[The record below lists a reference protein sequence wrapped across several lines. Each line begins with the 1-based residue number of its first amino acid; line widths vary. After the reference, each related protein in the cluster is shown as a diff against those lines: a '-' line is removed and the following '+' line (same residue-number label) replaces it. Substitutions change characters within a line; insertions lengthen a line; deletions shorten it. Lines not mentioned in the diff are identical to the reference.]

1 METKEKILSN
11 LIIREKEAGDK
22 RDEQFKQQ
30 QDTQKDIASK
40 ISSFDQVMQSTTSS
54 IVANQTQLYSM
65 LSPKLS
71 EISHKIDK
79 IDTVN
84 NHFTRVEGK
93 MDKTLADIVSTIT
106 TQIGSLKDKVND
118 LSNILYQPVTI
129 TDPEGKK
136 WTMQREKPKSQI
148 MDR

>member
-1 METKEKILSN
+1 METKGKILSN
-11 LIIREKEAGDK
+11 LIIRGKEAGDK
-22 RDEQFKQQ
+22 RDGQFKQQ

-65 LSPKLS
+65 LNPKLF

-84 NHFTRVEGK
+84 NHFLGVEGK
-93 MDKTLADIVSTIT
+93 MDKTLAGIVSTIT
-106 TQIGSLKDKVND
+106 TQIDDLKGKVDD

-129 TDPEGKK
+129 TDPDGKK
-136 WTMQREKPKSQI
+136 WTIQREKPNN
-148 MDR
+148 R

>member
-1 METKEKILSN
+1 METKGKILSN

-65 LSPKLS
+65 LNPKLS
-71 EISHKIDK
+71 EISS
-79 IDTVN
+79 V
-84 NHFTRVEGK
+84 
-93 MDKTLADIVSTIT
+93 
-106 TQIGSLKDKVND
+106 
-118 LSNILYQPVTI
+118 
-129 TDPEGKK
+129 
-136 WTMQREKPKSQI
+136 W
-148 MDR
+148 